1 MSDAPL
7 KGWNHTPNVPLQ
19 VSPFFCW
26 PPRPVE
32 MVKWI
37 FNSWFFVTEKLILV
51 GIAFISFYWFQ
62 PPLEVTRTLAFGWVA
77 EMFIRNVI
85 LMTLVAGG
93 LHLYFYTF
101 TKQGKALKYDA
112 RPLMIS
118 GRQFTL
124 GGQIRDNIFWTIASG
139 VTCLD
144 CL

>member
-1 MSDAPL
+1 
-7 KGWNHTPNVPLQ
+7 
-19 VSPFFCW
+19 
-26 PPRPVE
+26 
-32 MVKWI
+32 
-37 FNSWFFVTEKLILV
+37 
-51 GIAFISFYWFQ
+51 
-62 PPLEVTRTLAFGWVA
+62 

-118 GRQFTL
+118 GQQFTL

-139 VTCLD
+139 VTVWTAPKHSY
-144 CL
+144 